1 MAPSLEAK
9 VGLAI
14 VAAVAVAF
22 AAYEASSVFA
32 PLALAL
38 FIIAIVWPLQ
48 RWLQARMP
56 KLVAL
61 AITLI
66 VIVAVGLAFASLVV
80 WGFGRV
86 GRAVVSD
93 AARYQALY
101 DNLVAWLD
109 SHGISVA
116 GLWAEHFNVRWA
128 VSKAQY
134 ITGRINSTLAF
145 WLITLTYVILGLLE
159 VDDIGRKVQALG
171 NRDAARVIAD
181 GSAAT
186 AVKFRKYLLVR
197 TQMSVLTG
205 LFVGLF
211 ALVTGLQFAA
221 EWGVIAFALNYIPF
235 IGPFIA
241 TLFPT
246 LLAMTQF
253 DTWQGVVG
261 IFICLNIIQFA
272 IGSYVEPRLSGSV
285 LSISPFVVLFA
296 IFFWTFLWGLFGT
309 FIGVPIALAILTF
322 CEQHPAS
329 RWLAVLLG
337 GPLQAENQRAKP

>member
-1 MAPSLEAK
+1 MPASIEVK
-9 VGLAI
+9 VALAI
-14 VAAVAVAF
+14 GAAVAVAF
-22 AAYEASSVFA
+22 AAYQAASVFA
-32 PLALAL
+32 PLVLAL
-38 FIIAIVWPLQ
+38 FIIAITWPLQ
-48 RWLQARMP
+48 RWLQSHIPR
-56 KLVAL
+56 LVAL
-61 AITLI
+61 AITLT
-66 VIVAVGLAFASLVV
+66 VIVAVGVAFASLIA

-86 GRAVVSD
+86 GRALVSD
-93 AARYQALY
+93 AARYQMLY

-116 GLWAEHFNVRWA
+116 GLWAEHFNVRWLLG
-128 VSKAQY
+128 KAQY
-134 ITGRINSTLAF
+134 VTGRINSTLAF

-159 VDDIGRKVQALG
+159 VDDIRRKVDALR
-171 NRDAARVIAD
+171 NRDAARVISD

-186 AVKFRKYLLVR
+186 AVKFRKYLWVR

-205 LFVGLF
+205 LFVALF
-211 ALVTGLQFAA
+211 ALATGLQFAA

-253 DTWQGVVG
+253 DTWQGVVAT
-261 IFICLNIIQFA
+261 FICLNIIQFV

-285 LSISPFVVLFA
+285 LAISPFVVLFA
-296 IFFWTFLWGLFGT
+296 IFLWTFLWGLFGT

-322 CEQHPAS
+322 CEQHPGS
-329 RWLAVLLG
+329 RWLSDLLG
-337 GPLQAENQRAKP
+337 GPPSAEQTKI

>member
-1 MAPSLEAK
+1 MDSLAVK
-9 VGLAI
+9 VALAI
-14 VAAVAVAF
+14 GAVVAAAF
-22 AAYEASSVFA
+22 AAYQAASVFA
-32 PLALAL
+32 PLVLAL
-38 FIIAIVWPLQ
+38 FIIAITWPLQ
-48 RWLQARMP
+48 RWLQSRMP
-56 KLVAL
+56 SLVAL
-61 AITLI
+61 AITLV
-66 VIVAVGLAFASLVV
+66 VIVAVGVAFASLMA

-86 GRAVVSD
+86 GRALVSD

-109 SHGISVA
+109 GHGVSVA
-116 GLWAEHFNVRWA
+116 GLWAEHFNVRWLLA
-128 VSKAQY
+128 KAQY
-134 ITGRINSTLAF
+134 VTGRINSTLAF

-159 VDDIGRKVQALG
+159 VDDIRRKVETLR
-171 NRDAARVIAD
+171 NRDAARVILN

-253 DTWQGVVG
+253 DTWQGVVA
-261 IFICLNIIQFA
+261 IFICLNIIQFV
-272 IGSYVEPRLSGSV
+272 IGSYVEPRLSGNV
-285 LSISPFVVLFA
+285 LAISPFVVLFS
-296 IFFWTFLWGLFGT
+296 IFLWTFLWGLFGT
-309 FIGVPIALAILTF
+309 FIGVPIALAVLTF
-322 CEQHPAS
+322 CEQHPGS
-329 RWLAVLLG
+329 RWLSDLLG
-337 GPLQAENQRAKP
+337 GPLPAEPTKA